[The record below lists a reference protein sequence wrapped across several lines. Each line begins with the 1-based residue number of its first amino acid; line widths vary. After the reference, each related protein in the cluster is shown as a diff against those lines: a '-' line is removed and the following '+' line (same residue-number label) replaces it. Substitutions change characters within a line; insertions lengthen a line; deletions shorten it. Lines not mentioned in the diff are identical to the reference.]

1 MKIAI
6 TINGILRDVNS
17 KIKYVFEKYNDTTIE
32 DISSED
38 NLQEKLGFSSQTE
51 VYNFLYVDASMEIF
65 GHSKETEHNIF
76 NQLNDLVMDRDVE
89 FFLISD
95 ELGKGVPATL
105 WFLAKYGSLCKNIK
119 FYTTHNLN
127 KLLKEFD
134 YIITKDKNIISQ
146 VKNSKTKIINYDSSL
161 EESTDDTLN
170 KLNNLKTILN
180 VKSKSK
186 RLTTNNS

>member
-65 GHSKETEHNIF
+65 GHSKEAEHNIF
-76 NQLNDLVMDRDVE
+76 NQLNDLVMDRDME

-105 WFLAKYGSLCKNIK
+105 WF
-119 FYTTHNLN
+119 
-127 KLLKEFD
+127 
-134 YIITKDKNIISQ
+134 
-146 VKNSKTKIINYDSSL
+146 
-161 EESTDDTLN
+161 
-170 KLNNLKTILN
+170 
-180 VKSKSK
+180 
-186 RLTTNNS
+186 